1 MEIGNDWVSVQI
13 EKILKEIAF
22 RATPLCQSLTPLQ
35 MSEPYK
41 NAGVAAIQP
50 RHSPP
55 PGCKFA
61 ESPMVSIADFIS
73 ESTPCFSTSL
83 VPFAERRII
92 NMLHQVKSLA
102 RSIWY
107 CVKIAWSS
115 SKVYTIIRLMSNILV
130 PFISICST
138 YIIKRI
144 LDNLVLGGELS
155 FQRIT
160 SLLALGLLL
169 TILSLLIQRAA
180 GYAQIM
186 HSNIIQ
192 KHISLQILDKAM
204 SFDIAMFDNSQ
215 LFDKFTAVRTDALY
229 LSNIM
234 WSVLECFSACFS
246 LICSFVILSQQNI
259 WYAICIILLIVPAT
273 FVNHYYTRKLYEN
286 DLQQTNNERKK
297 NYIYSVGSSKE
308 YAQEIRCWNLGEF
321 LKQRYTH
328 LWKIALQTR
337 KSLSFRQ
344 ASAVF
349 LLSLLPEFA
358 IFLISVHIVKQVLNQ
373 QLTVGDYTFYSGVM
387 SQVLS
392 STMILIESMIT
403 VYNNKLRIDNISAFE
418 QNYIQTIVSGSRSI
432 ERIESIEFVN
442 VGFVYPG
449 TTIQVLENVNFYI
462 KCGETVALVGKN
474 GSGKST
480 IIKLLFRLYDATEG
494 KVLING
500 VDIREYKLAE
510 LRRCYGIYFQNGSN
524 FAFTLLENIIL
535 NNEKRE
541 NTIRQV
547 RTLLREC
554 DAEDIMSACYGDMD
568 TYLSRNFSAE
578 GIELSA
584 GQHQKVAIVR
594 ALYANSSCLVLDE
607 PSSSLDP
614 EAEFKIFE
622 NLKERTIG
630 KITLLTSHRLTNV
643 HLADWIMVLEYGHI
657 IEQGTRQ
664 ELLQKED
671 SRFSEL
677 YQYQAKKYT
686 TD

>member
-1 MEIGNDWVSVQI
+1 M
-13 EKILKEIAF
+13 
-22 RATPLCQSLTPLQ
+22 
-35 MSEPYK
+35 
-41 NAGVAAIQP
+41 
-50 RHSPP
+50 
-55 PGCKFA
+55 
-61 ESPMVSIADFIS
+61 
-73 ESTPCFSTSL
+73 
-83 VPFAERRII
+83 
-92 NMLHQVKSLA
+92 
-102 RSIWY
+102 
-107 CVKIAWSS
+107 
-115 SKVYTIIRLMSNILV
+115 
-130 PFISICST
+130 
-138 YIIKRI
+138 
-144 LDNLVLGGELS
+144 
-155 FQRIT
+155 
-160 SLLALGLLL
+160 
-169 TILSLLIQRAA
+169 
-180 GYAQIM
+180 
-186 HSNIIQ
+186 
-192 KHISLQILDKAM
+192 
-204 SFDIAMFDNSQ
+204 
-215 LFDKFTAVRTDALY
+215 
-229 LSNIM
+229 
-234 WSVLECFSACFS
+234 
-246 LICSFVILSQQNI
+246 
-259 WYAICIILLIVPAT
+259 
-273 FVNHYYTRKLYEN
+273 
-286 DLQQTNNERKK
+286 QQTNNERKK

-373 QLTVGDYTFYSGVM
+373 QLTVGDCTFYSGVM

-449 TTIQVLENVNFYI
+449 TTIQVLENVNFSI